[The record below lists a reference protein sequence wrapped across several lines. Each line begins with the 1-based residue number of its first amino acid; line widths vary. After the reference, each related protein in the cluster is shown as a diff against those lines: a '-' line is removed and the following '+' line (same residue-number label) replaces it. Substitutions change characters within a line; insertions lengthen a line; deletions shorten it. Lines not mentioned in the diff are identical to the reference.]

1 MAVACRAE
9 LGGDAGKAGADIICN
24 IHAAALTKA
33 VHLPGLV
40 HQLRSLVHRLR
51 RKIVLGAVDSSHQQ
65 GAGVLAQSCRV
76 GIRLRHM
83 LVDQCTGGVGLRQ
96 RNAHFMIALKPQRPA
111 EAEHRCLCHTALLCQ
126 RGDGQI
132 LCLCRVLHKI
142 VRHGAAR
149 FCQVALMLLQQLPK
163 IRCHFSFSSF
173 PAQQS
178 TDPDQLPTVSF
189 TFVKSIKESSPLRKR
204 RIAHILARSSV
215 QSTQFWRKNRPFYE
229 NIFQF
234 YIFV

>member
-51 RKIVLGAVDSSHQQ
+51 RKTVLGAVDRSHQQ

-163 IRCHFSFSSF
+163 IRCHCSF
-173 PAQQS
+173 P
-178 TDPDQLPTVSF
+178 LF
-189 TFVKSIKESSPLRKR
+189 RRSSPPT
-204 RIAHILARSSV
+204 RISC
-215 QSTQFWRKNRPFYE
+215 RPFHSPL
-229 NIFQF
+229 
-234 YIFV
+234 